1 MALDWRLKPPIHL
14 TLPPPTPPSGKPLR
28 LPVTDVVK
36 TRAGALALGG
46 KLEAGALR
54 AGSRVVLVPGGH
66 EVGTVKSVDVDGQV
80 GGGKGRGVGALRAG
94 SRVVLVPGGHEVGTV
109 SRRGRTGGCAGG
121 GGGGGERQGR
131 CDKCGWQ
138 ECVPTLYI

>member
-1 MALDWRLKPPIHL
+1 MALGWRLKPPIHL

-80 GGGKGRGVGALRAG
+80 GVGGGGCRGRGGAHCGLCLVWFCCRG
-94 SRVVLVPGGHEVGTV
+94 GTSRCGQVWVEGPGEL
-109 SRRGRTGGCAGG
+109 GG
-121 GGGGGERQGR
+121 GGGRQGR
-131 CDKCGWQ
+131 GDKCG
-138 ECVPTLYI
+138 